1 MKPVASVILKYLVR
15 DRDRHGNV
23 RHYFRAPG
31 RPKVR
36 LHGDPGSKAFMEAY
50 SAALEALQEPTAGV
64 GKAPRP
70 GTISALCVA
79 FYQSSDFRQLATHTR
94 YTYRQILDHFREAYG
109 TGKAGALS
117 SEAIKKILDKW
128 ADRPAQA
135 KNILKVLRVLFRF
148 AVSRGLVKSNP
159 AASVQFKAP
168 KTEGYRAWTDAD
180 IEAFEGY
187 WPEGSRAR
195 LALALLLYTGQRRSD
210 VVKMGRQHLTDGAI
224 RLRQQKGGASAPLL
238 TLPIHP
244 KLRAALDLLPA
255 GQLTFLMTAHG
266 KPMSPYGFSN
276 WFADCAKKAGLPEHS
291 SPHGL
296 RKAAARRMAE
306 AGCTTMEIMAVT
318 GHQSLREVE
327 RYTALV
333 SQKRLAQSALDRM
346 GNG

>member
-1 MKPVASVILKYLVR
+1 MKAVATVTLKHLVK
-15 DRDRHGNV
+15 DRDRHGNL

-36 LHGDPGSKAFMEAY
+36 LHGEPGSRVFMEAY

-70 GTISALCVA
+70 GSISALCVA
-79 FYQSSDFRQLATHTR
+79 FYQSSDFKRLATHTR

-109 TGKAGALS
+109 IAKAGALTPQKIS
-117 SEAIKKILDKW
+117 NILDKW
-128 ADRPAQA
+128 SDRPAQA
-135 KNILKVLRVLFRF
+135 KNILKVLRVLFKF
-148 AVSRGLVKSNP
+148 AVSRGLVRSNP
-159 AASVQFKAP
+159 AALVQFKAP

-224 RLRQQKGGASAPLL
+224 RLRQQKGGPDAPLL

-244 KLRAALDLLPA
+244 KLRAALDLLPP

-306 AGCTTMEIMAVT
+306 AGCTTLEIMSVT

-327 RYTALV
+327 RYTASV